1 MIIHPVWIYS
11 LYLSD
16 SIGEIL
22 KCLHIVF
29 LCIYMLM
36 VLIVSVGVALDEVN
50 KNILNILWK
59 NKSYFIFSGLVHFI
73 PSSKTIIA
81 MWLANNVEQ
90 KHIEL
95 LFNTATQIFTNIMDK
110 F

>member
-1 MIIHPVWIYS
+1 MIIHPIWIYL

-16 SIGEIL
+16 NVVEML
-22 KCLHIVF
+22 KGMHIVF
-29 LCIYMLM
+29 LTIYIFIIC
-36 VLIVSVGVALDEVN
+36 VVSVGVVLDEVN

-59 NKSYFIFSGLVHFI
+59 NKSYFIFSGLIHFI

-95 LFNTATQIFTNIMDK
+95 LFSTATQVFTNIMDK

>member
-1 MIIHPVWIYS
+1 MIIHPIWIYL

-16 SIGEIL
+16 NVVEML
-22 KCLHIVF
+22 KGMHIV
-29 LCIYMLM
+29 LLSIYIFMM
-36 VLIVSVGVALDEVN
+36 LIVSVGVALDEVN

-95 LFNTATQIFTNIMDK
+95 LFNTATQVFTNIMDK